1 MKVRVLPLAIISLFL
16 LIGGEGCN
24 DDSSDYDIVAK
35 GTLIFDPTYTIECSP
50 RTHILKRNIDEL
62 QLVILSD
69 DGVGDTTYNNVVVT
83 IYGNKI
89 KQLSNSCPVVFDVK
103 EIIKK

>member
-1 MKVRVLPLAIISLFL
+1 M
-16 LIGGEGCN
+16 LIGEEGCN
-24 DDSSDYDIVAK
+24 DDSSDYDIVAT

-50 RTHILKRNIDEL
+50 RTHILKRKIDEL

-89 KQLSNSCPVVFDVK
+89 KQLSKSCPVVFDVK
-103 EIIKK
+103 KIYKN

>member
-1 MKVRVLPLAIISLFL
+1 MKVRVLPLAIISLLL

-24 DDSSDYDIVAK
+24 DDSSDYDIVAT

-69 DGVGDTTYNNVVVT
+69 DRVGDTTYNNVVVT